1 MSQQMIVQISNKG
14 NSEMGNKVRNEKS
27 LLYVG
32 GHDTL
37 SIQSLTTLQQHTSD
51 DGDDDAESII
61 EVLHYLSSLL
71 SNVTSSDH
79 TLPIVPLHTSLHN
92 FMTNEDK
99 SSIFYVDLHIAHQ
112 QLAHSCLD
120 LVLTELKFNICG
132 LESSYLANKDVE
144 GLEVC
149 IAQHLPPAL
158 SYACHLWD
166 DHLKQLD
173 FETDLFEKLQ
183 TFFGMK
189 FLFWLEA
196 LSLLNGVGLASLALS
211 SLSIWLASGHGVSTT
226 IDSMK
231 QANN

>member
-1 MSQQMIVQISNKG
+1 MIVQISNKG

-61 EVLHYLSSLL
+61 EVLRYLSSLL

-92 FMTNEDK
+92 FMTNEEK

-196 LSLLNGVGLASLALS
+196 LSLLNGLGLASLALS